1 MKKKVLLITMIT
13 IIILAV
19 AGATVYAVTAINN
32 NVEKATEPPTE
43 AVTEA
48 PTEKPTEVVTAPPV
62 EEPTTPPIIEPT
74 EPEEDK
80 WVAENRVIPN
90 VISEFDSTSVKVLS
104 AEEAQNRF
112 ATFYP
117 PSYRQL
123 YYTLDVSVMRLVS
136 PELLIDE
143 SWLGE
148 IQQDLDA
155 GIEQD
160 VMTVV
165 VFIKYYKIPKEDFE
179 RAVEEQRKGVEGLR
193 DRGYEMTEEY
203 EVYNTDIIYTFDN
216 EIINEYY
223 RRK

>member
-48 PTEKPTEVVTAPPV
+48 PTEKPTEVVIEPPL
-62 EEPTTPPIIEPT
+62 EEPTSPIIKPT

-193 DRGYEMTEEY
+193 DRGYEMTEEF
-203 EVYNTDIIYTFDN
+203 EIYNADIIYTFDN